1 MSVCLS
7 FCMFLSVLQC
17 LSVCLH
23 VSDWRSR
30 LYLLLTMS
38 LYTSYSVCIYALQ
51 AVFLLFLSLIH
62 LVNNSKHESVSRT
75 YITQSFILGT
85 KDSVFYPVYQTNSA
99 FRNQSFLGQRQL
111 YSHGHAALIFLV
123 RMQINFFSISF
134 IHIYIWVAL
143 QSSKV
148 TLLFVT
154 QTEANNVTKNNTETN
169 KEFKSYLLS
178 YFFFSLQVETSRCNL
193 QHKTIYS
200 VEI

>member
-1 MSVCLS
+1 MAFFFPIAASGLPHFGRRNLPHQLPLQSKKCRNRSAFLPSLSFSLCFVSFFVFNLYFISVCLS
-7 FCMFLSVLQC
+7 VCFCLC
-17 LSVCLH
+17 YNVCLY
-23 VSDWRSR
+23 VSDCRSR

-38 LYTSYSVCIYALQ
+38 LYMSYSVCLYALQ

-134 IHIYIWVAL
+134 IHIYI
-143 QSSKV
+143 
-148 TLLFVT
+148 
-154 QTEANNVTKNNTETN
+154 
-169 KEFKSYLLS
+169 
-178 YFFFSLQVETSRCNL
+178 
-193 QHKTIYS
+193 
-200 VEI
+200 